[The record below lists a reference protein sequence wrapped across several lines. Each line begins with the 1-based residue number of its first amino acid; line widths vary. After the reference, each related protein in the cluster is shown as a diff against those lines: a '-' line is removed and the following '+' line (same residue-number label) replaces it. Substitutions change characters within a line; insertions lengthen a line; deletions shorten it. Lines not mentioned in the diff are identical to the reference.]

1 MEGEKSRRHSRVR
14 SQCSLSCMSERKND
28 VPDEKQIPRVTV
40 GLPPSRGALLTGKS
54 PIGLSYAG
62 RKRKY
67 QR

>member
-1 MEGEKSRRHSRVR
+1 
-14 SQCSLSCMSERKND
+14 MSERKND

-62 RKRKY
+62 KKKEVSALIGSKRSE
-67 QR
+67 QANLPRRRET